1 MVRYGQKYARQR
13 QNMARGVPLVAT
25 RGTGA
30 LKVLLILS
38 HAKTEVGRV
47 LVSTAR
53 VSEERTLDFVIFE
66 NGFGWERAQWNRILL
81 SGGSNFEPNDAY
93 KSLYQLYKEGIQ
105 KNKYVIYRVWSVRM
119 GKNVPLVLI
128 RIWWA
133 VTCNNSLLVRKTIGL
148 FRFQRTLSLS
158 QGQVV

>member
-25 RGTGA
+25 RGTRA

-38 HAKTEVGRV
+38 HAKTEVGGGRV

-66 NGFGWERAQWNRILL
+66 N
-81 SGGSNFEPNDAY
+81 
-93 KSLYQLYKEGIQ
+93 
-105 KNKYVIYRVWSVRM
+105 
-119 GKNVPLVLI
+119 
-128 RIWWA
+128 
-133 VTCNNSLLVRKTIGL
+133 
-148 FRFQRTLSLS
+148 
-158 QGQVV
+158 